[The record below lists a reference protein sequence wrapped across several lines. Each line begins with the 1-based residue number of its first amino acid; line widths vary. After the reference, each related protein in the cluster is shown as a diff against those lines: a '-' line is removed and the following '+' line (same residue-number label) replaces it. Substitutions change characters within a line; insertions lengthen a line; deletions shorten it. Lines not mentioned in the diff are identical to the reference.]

1 MRMNAVSWPPYVASA
16 LLGLAIISL
25 PDLALAQQASD
36 ADGVAVKV
44 RLAEL
49 STADGRL
56 EVHQR
61 LESAADAYCR
71 GNPPGIKTVYSCRRD
86 TTEAMLQD
94 LAEKARGYRMN
105 IAAAQLPRR

>member
-1 MRMNAVSWPPYVASA
+1 MRMNAACRPAYVVRA
-16 LLGLAIISL
+16 LLGLAIILS
-25 PDLALAQQASD
+25 PALALAQQASD

-44 RLAEL
+44 RLADL

-61 LESAADAYCR
+61 LESAADAYCK
-71 GNPPGIKTVYSCRRD
+71 GSPPGMKTVYSCRRD

-94 LAEKARGYRMN
+94 LAEKARGYRMS
-105 IAAAQLPRR
+105 IAAAELPSR